1 SDGDVR
7 VMAFK
12 KADESSDAV
21 VRVVEMSGKEA
32 RNVRVTFAAPVA
44 SAREVNGQELPM
56 GPASV
61 ASGELVVNLQPYE
74 IKSYAV
80 KLAPPRARAAAIV
93 SRPVVLHYDLAAATN
108 DGAKPAAA
116 GVGFDSA
123 GNTLAAAM
131 LPMKISYD
139 GVDFQLAHA
148 ATGVSNAVVAR
159 GQTIQLPAGAYNRVY
174 ILAAADGDQ
183 QGTFKAGERAEDL
196 TVQDW
201 KGFVGQ
207 WYDRS
212 FTMEPRPIPAEPD
225 ASDTSERAQR
235 IRRRIAYL
243 KDNPETLP
251 HYASITPGFIK
262 RAPIAWFASHYHDAN
277 GANVPYAYSYLF
289 AYSLDLPAS
298 AHTLTLPDNDK
309 IRILAVTVAQENAR
323 VRPAQPLYDTTAS
336 ITAQP

>member
-1 SDGDVR
+1 
-7 VMAFK
+7 MAFK
-12 KADESSDAV
+12 KAEESSDAV
-21 VRVVEMSGKEA
+21 VRVVEMSGKTA
-32 RNVRVTFAAPVA
+32 QNVRLTFAAPVA
-44 SAREVNGQELPM
+44 SAREINGQELPM

-80 KLAPPRARAAAIV
+80 KLAPPRARVAPVA
-93 SRPVVLHYDLAAATN
+93 SRPVMLHYDLAVATN
-108 DGAKPAAA
+108 DGAKPAPA
-116 GVGFDSA
+116 GGGFDGA
-123 GNTLAAAM
+123 GNSFAAAM
-131 LPMKISYD
+131 LPMRLSYD

-148 ATGVSNAVVAR
+148 ATGVNDAVVAR

-207 WYDRS
+207 WYGRS
-212 FTMEPRPIPAEPD
+212 FTMEPVPIPAEPGV
-225 ASDTSERAQR
+225 SDTSERAQR

-243 KDNPETLP
+243 KSNPETLP
-251 HYASITPGFIK
+251 HFASITPGFIK

-277 GANVPYAYSYLF
+277 GANVPYGYSYLF
-289 AYSLDLPAS
+289 AYALDLPAG

-309 IRILAVTVAQENAR
+309 IRVLAVTVAQENAR